1 MIHIPDFK
9 STNEAYAFGIK
20 ASDDQ
25 VKELGVLRK
34 AYGVRFEQS
43 LEDEEWDIAS
53 VYATKAQ
60 LCREV
65 IESHD
70 GLLVL

>member
-1 MIHIPDFK
+1 MNIPDFK
-9 STNEAYAFGIK
+9 STEEACCFGLK
-20 ASDDQ
+20 ASEKQ
-25 VKELGVLRK
+25 LNELAVLRQ

-43 LEDEEWDIAS
+43 VEAEEWDIAS

-60 LCREV
+60 LCREA